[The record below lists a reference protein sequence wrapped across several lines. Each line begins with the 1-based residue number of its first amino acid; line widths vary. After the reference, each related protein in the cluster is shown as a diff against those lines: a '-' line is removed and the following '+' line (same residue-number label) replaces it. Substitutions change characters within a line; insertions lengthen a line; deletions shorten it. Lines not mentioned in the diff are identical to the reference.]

1 MEDRAREGATGN
13 SFERLDSSTNV
24 AEPRSDNGVQTSR
37 KRRLSDPYTAPEMD
51 LDERVLGLDLDE
63 LQNYMRRLEK
73 RATDLKSAPVLKTRP
88 THRHVILY
96 RIDEYIL
103 SGPFL
108 DAPEW
113 IDHGDGQGTLHCKVP
128 IQNFELYLEKN
139 KDIAFIVFKTYATQ
153 NLAPDDEWQK
163 DDHLVVTTKECI
175 KPISRELVKAVGL
188 LLRSED
194 EYADL
199 WHSFEMTQELHAP
212 YLFAFGQRGYPESLR
227 EATSQA
233 FQEQLT
239 LLWNYIL
246 QKHGDEYRTV
256 SQLLSTSKITSD
268 YLQYLFRPGDI
279 LVQRK
284 ADSFVGWVS
293 KSRVKLVSTE
303 HTSWEEVRGK
313 ECTSSRIPLYAP
325 DKMSKEMANEKVW
338 VQKWMIPAWHWGFD
352 GNFQRNESD
361 LTFST
366 ITEHIPSVGR
376 STKHASG
383 PEAEV
388 AASTPEFIPI
398 EDLEVFPYQYAPQQ
412 VRQQL
417 RRRGQAFWK
426 CRNRKLVSYRECTK
440 DSQESMVSSIPEVTV
455 AC

>member
-1 MEDRAREGATGN
+1 MQLMLLEQQNKRRLMENRAQEGATGN

-24 AEPRSDNGVQTSR
+24 AEPRSDDGVQTSL
-37 KRRLSDPYTAPEMD
+37 KRQLSDSDTAPEMD

-63 LQNYMRRLEK
+63 LQNYMMRLEK
-73 RATDLKSAPVLKTRP
+73 RATDLKSAPVLKSRP

-139 KDIAFIVFKTYATQ
+139 KDIAFIVFKTYAIQ

-163 DDHLVVTTKECI
+163 DEHLVVTTKECI
-175 KPISRELVKAVGL
+175 KPISRELVKAVRL
-188 LLRSED
+188 LLRSQD

-212 YLFAFGQRGYPESLR
+212 YLFAFDQRGYPESLR

-303 HTSWEEVRGK
+303 HTSREEVRGK
-313 ECTSSRIPLYAP
+313 ECTSSRIPLYTP
-325 DKMSKEMANEKVW
+325 DKMSKAMANEKVW
-338 VQKWMIPAWHWGFD
+338 VQ
-352 GNFQRNESD
+352 
-361 LTFST
+361 
-366 ITEHIPSVGR
+366 
-376 STKHASG
+376 SG
-383 PEAEV
+383 
-388 AASTPEFIPI
+388 
-398 EDLEVFPYQYAPQQ
+398 
-412 VRQQL
+412 
-417 RRRGQAFWK
+417 
-426 CRNRKLVSYRECTK
+426 
-440 DSQESMVSSIPEVTV
+440 
-455 AC
+455 